1 MSETVNVVEDLDL
14 KSSSALELD
23 THIVALLRQAL
34 RGNES
39 DLLELQDR
47 EAQRALDALHHVSAP
62 SSFEQQLKLINKIQI
77 LDTSSFSIFDGT
89 DTQRRVQHRL
99 RRILLKLAL
108 RCRSVPSQLI
118 LRDGQWSSLVDRGG
132 GSFADIYEGEYK
144 GKRVAVKR
152 LRLFQVTDDTAR
164 AGLVSV
170 SLTTI
175 PPFSQDDY

>member
-1 MSETVNVVEDLDL
+1 MHMSETVNVTVVEGLDL

-47 EAQRALDALHHVSAP
+47 EAQRALDALHHVSVP
-62 SSFEQQLKLINKIQI
+62 SSFEQQLKLIDKIQI
-77 LDTSSFSIFDGT
+77 LDTSSFSMFDGT
-89 DTQRRVQHRL
+89 DTQRGVQHRL

-170 SLTTI
+170 SLTTV
-175 PPFSQDDY
+175 PPFS

>member
-1 MSETVNVVEDLDL
+1 MTTETAVEDLDL
-14 KSSSALELD
+14 KSSYAVELD

-47 EAQRALDALHHVSAP
+47 EAQRALDALHHVSVP
-62 SSFEQQLKLINKIQI
+62 SSFFEQQLKFIDKIQI

-118 LRDGQWSSLVDRGG
+118 LRDGQWSSLLDRGG
-132 GSFADIYEGEYK
+132 GSFADIYEGDYK

-170 SLTTI
+170 SLTTV
-175 PPFSQDDY
+175 PLFSQDDY